1 MILQNLIHC
10 GRVLKPHGLKGELCT
25 LWFADSP
32 LLLTGLP
39 RLHLKVAGL
48 APKAFNI
55 VSWRRHQKKFLVI
68 LEGITGR
75 DQAEKW
81 QGAEIHVSSRYI
93 PGPDTDETYLFEI
106 LESRIFLTGNIYLG
120 RLKQVFEHKGSEV
133 WQIMTADN
141 QEVLFPVNEQFVI
154 NINTRDRKIVI
165 NPPEG
170 LLEIYGINIAE
181 LENS

>member
-1 MILQNLIHC
+1 MASLNLIHC